1 MSDEYDWEEWDS
13 SSLSFGHH
21 MVAGCI
27 AGVSEHI
34 VFFPIDTLR
43 VHVESFAFI
52 VQTNLQATTTLGQKE
67 IEQLKSYSQNQN
79 GFFRR
84 FLNLQAAETT
94 SGTMKVFLQYFPL
107 FIAIPT
113 AI

>member
-43 VHVESFAFI
+43 VHVECF
-52 VQTNLQATTTLGQKE
+52 VL
-67 IEQLKSYSQNQN
+67 IE
-79 GFFRR
+79 
-84 FLNLQAAETT
+84 
-94 SGTMKVFLQYFPL
+94 
-107 FIAIPT
+107 
-113 AI
+113 